1 MMEKRYWSQWR
12 KWWSQWFHGHERTN
26 GRSSGEASD
35 GDMDPAALSTEDHVV
50 PNEEDDGA
58 NGEISGDDRAM
69 KEPVSET
76 MVLVEEMEP
85 IKESEEMVESK
96 QELVEMM
103 GPMEGDVEAM
113 KKIMVKTRES
123 F

>member
-1 MMEKRYWSQWR
+1 
-12 KWWSQWFHGHERTN
+12 
-26 GRSSGEASD
+26 
-35 GDMDPAALSTEDHVV
+35 
-50 PNEEDDGA
+50 
-58 NGEISGDDRAM
+58 M
-69 KEPVSET
+69 KDPVSET

-85 IKESEEMVESK
+85 IKESEEMMESK